1 MLCDTHVVLWA
12 AMDSPRLPERARDL
26 LSDPESQL
34 WSSAASIR
42 EIVIKSGLGRS
53 DFTVDPVELRRL
65 LLVNGYRE
73 LAVSG
78 QHALAIAE
86 LPDSDRYS
94 LRNRRQTAPRPTPSG
109 VMSLSV
115 LSASSVSRM
124 VWSDT
129 PGMAARMSAIRNTE
143 SARWST

>member
-1 MLCDTHVVLWA
+1 MARLLLDTHVVLWA

-34 WSSAASIR
+34 WFSAASIW

-53 DFTVDPVELRRL
+53 DFTVDPVELRRS

-78 QHALAIAE
+78 RHALAIAE
-86 LPDSDRYS
+86 LPDMHRDPFDRLLIAQAVTEGYLFATVDAKLTGLPGVLD
-94 LRNRRQTAPRPTPSG
+94 LR
-109 VMSLSV
+109 
-115 LSASSVSRM
+115 
-124 VWSDT
+124 
-129 PGMAARMSAIRNTE
+129 
-143 SARWST
+143 